1 MILMAFRIELFKLE
15 SRLNGFKAVH
25 ISIWGKKHPKNLKIV
40 CLTIYVCVGSNMNSK
55 KSKQ

>member
-1 MILMAFRIELFKLE
+1 MAFRIELFKLE

-40 CLTIYVCVGSNMNSK
+40 CLTIFVCVGSNMNSK
-55 KSKQ
+55 SSKQ